1 MIDEQ
6 ETSPHILIV
15 DDEPTLTRALARVF
29 EMMDY
34 HASVV
39 GSGEEALDL
48 MQREQF
54 DLVLLD
60 LRMPDIDGLEILAAA
75 QALAPGTPFVILT
88 AHGSL
93 DSAITS
99 MRRGAFDYLLKPCP
113 VNEIIETV
121 KRGLENRRRT
131 RYQERLVGLL
141 KETLAQVQAGEDAA
155 PAAPEHPAAPPTTG
169 PITLDTQWR
178 AAIVNG
184 ELIKLS
190 NTEYNL
196 LAHFAR
202 HLNQVISCRELM
214 RHTRGLDLSERE
226 ARPIIRMHI
235 HRLRQKIE
243 PNPSQPRFLRTVR
256 GVGYMLVNDDKA

>member
-1 MIDEQ
+1 
-6 ETSPHILIV
+6 
-15 DDEPTLTRALARVF
+15 
-29 EMMDY
+29 
-34 HASVV
+34 
-39 GSGEEALDL
+39 
-48 MQREQF
+48 
-54 DLVLLD
+54 
-60 LRMPDIDGLEILAAA
+60 
-75 QALAPGTPFVILT
+75 
-88 AHGSL
+88 
-93 DSAITS
+93 

-113 VNEIIETV
+113 VNEIVETV

-131 RYQERLVGLL
+131 RYQERLVDLL

-155 PAAPEHPAAPPTTG
+155 PVAPEHPAAPSATG

-196 LAHFAR
+196 LAHFVR
-202 HLNQVISCRELM
+202 HLNQVISCRELVW
-214 RHTRGLDLSERE
+214 HTRGLDLSERE

-235 HRLRQKIE
+235 HRLRQKLE